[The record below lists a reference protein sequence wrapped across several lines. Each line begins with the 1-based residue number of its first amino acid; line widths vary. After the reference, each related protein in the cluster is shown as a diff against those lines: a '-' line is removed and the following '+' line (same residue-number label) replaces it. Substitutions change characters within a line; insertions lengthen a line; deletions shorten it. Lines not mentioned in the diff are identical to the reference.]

1 MTGGHLA
8 PADERV
14 GNRKPLIY
22 TTAPPL
28 DSTILRRAGRLVFH
42 APRVVWNFFRPRLC
56 SGASKKSIGGPSG
69 NARIVEAFVAP
80 PPG

>member
-28 DSTILRRAGRLVFH
+28 DSTILWLGWERQSTTRIYSQVLH
-42 APRVVWNFFRPRLC
+42 A
-56 SGASKKSIGGPSG
+56 
-69 NARIVEAFVAP
+69 
-80 PPG
+80 